1 MARIRGFRGARTRLV
16 IRLLSFS
23 LVISLAPLSFIQEV
37 SAAPIPVADCKLFDP
52 FKSNVRLGFPK
63 DADRLSSTGTQRV
76 LLMAIDYSDAPTKE
90 NATEALKL
98 AFDTDEIAEF
108 YKSVSYGQL
117 SFTFDFHPTVVRMPK
132 TSSNYVGTLGK
143 TYPQPIFVTNIMQD
157 ATTAAS
163 GQVNFSSYQMV
174 AILDLARIDSWGY
187 WGFAIPNPA
196 PGFAT
201 ATGFIKNSTVI
212 GAWEGNS
219 ETVLAKG
226 YKTAVL
232 KHEIGHLFG
241 FVDLYIIAPGNYFIG
256 QTPGPFD
263 VMNATSGPAHEFLA
277 WQRWLQGWITDAN
290 VTCLAFT
297 DPSATIQ
304 LKPLGKATSGT
315 QMSVIRIS
323 SQKALVLESRKGTAT
338 DELSGNDGLLAYEID
353 LSVPSLQGPIK
364 IIPKNSAATLSPL
377 SPDFSDIERY
387 LDGTAQTGEYI
398 RYKDILIE
406 NKLGNQ
412 DGESIQIY
420 KGNAAADRQ
429 RELDNITRA
438 ASIAELNRVRA
449 AKANN
454 TYYESPTCIQ
464 RGQKLIFQTLD
475 EKRVWKDLDVPIKFT
490 TDATC
495 YSASWVKPYII
506 NQLPSRTF
514 YRGKVTA
521 PGTNM
526 EWFTA
531 AAITDAVPLND
542 KTQAE
547 LEIALAKLEDNYY
560 GDSSGC
566 HSPGI
571 TGTMQIER
579 DSVFVDFV
587 GVTSWIP
594 TKNCS
599 NPNAVQPY
607 VIARLASGTKYRF
620 KLQANGWDRDYFTQI
635 YTKGKTVPELLAEVT
650 QKSLEL
656 NVLNSTLGKEKA
668 ELNALNSTLGK
679 EKTALEAQASSL
691 TQQIAIAKAEIE
703 KLNTARTLLNS
714 ELTAIINKLR
724 SENAE
729 LEGSIA
735 TLRSQLVTSNT
746 EIEQLQRTL
755 ADEKSNFVSVTGE
768 LITAKTKLEGDVV
781 ILQKENTTLKTKVEN
796 LSKTTITCVKGTT
809 QRKVTAVKPVCPS
822 GFKKKT

>member
-1 MARIRGFRGARTRLV
+1 MAHIRGFRGARTRLI
-16 IRLLSFS
+16 IRLVSFS

-98 AFDTDEIAEF
+98 AFDTAEIAEF

-132 TSSNYVGTLGK
+132 TSSNYVGALGK

-201 ATGFIKNSTVI
+201 ATGYIKNSTVI
-212 GAWEGNS
+212 GAWEANKS
-219 ETVLAKG
+219 IPVKG

-304 LKPLGKATSGT
+304 LKPLGKSTSGT

-364 IIPKNSAATLSPL
+364 IIPKNTAATLSPI

-406 NKLGNQ
+406 NKLGNL

-429 RELDNITRA
+429 RELDNIGRA
-438 ASIAELNRVRA
+438 TLIAELNRVKA

-454 TYYESPTCIQ
+454 TYYESPSCIQ
-464 RGQKLIFQTLD
+464 KGQKLTFQTLD

-495 YSASWVKPYII
+495 YSALFTKPYII
-506 NQLPSRTF
+506 TQLPSRTF

-579 DSVFVDFV
+579 DGVFVDFV

-607 VIARLASGTKYRF
+607 VIARLASATKYRF
-620 KLQANGWDRDYFTQI
+620 KLQANGWDRDYFSQV

-650 QKSLEL
+650 QKS
-656 NVLNSTLGKEKA
+656 A
-668 ELNALNSTLGK
+668 ELNAFNVTLGK
-679 EKTALEAQASSL
+679 DKAALE
-691 TQQIAIAKAEIE
+691 TQIAVAKGEIE
-703 KLNTARTLLNS
+703 KLNTARNLLNN
-714 ELTAIINKLR
+714 ELTATINKLR
-724 SENAE
+724 AENAE
-729 LEGSIA
+729 LEGSVA

-781 ILQKENTTLKTKVEN
+781 ILQKENTALKTKVEK
-796 LSKTTITCVKGTT
+796 LSTTTITCIKGST
-809 QRKVTAVKPVCPS
+809 QRKITAVKPVCPS
-822 GFKKKT
+822 GFKKKP

>member
-1 MARIRGFRGARTRLV
+1 MARIRGFRGERTRLI

-132 TSSNYVGTLGK
+132 TSSNYVGPLGK

-201 ATGFIKNSTVI
+201 ATGYIKNSTVI
-212 GAWEGNS
+212 GAWEANKS
-219 ETVLAKG
+219 IPVKG

-364 IIPKNSAATLSPL
+364 IIPKNTAATLSPL

-429 RELDNITRA
+429 RELDNIARA

-464 RGQKLIFQTLD
+464 RGQKLTFQTLD

-514 YRGKVTA
+514 YRGKVTS

-650 QKSLEL
+650 QKSTEL
-656 NVLNSTLGKEKA
+656 NTLS
-668 ELNALNSTLGK
+668 LTLGK
-679 EKTALEAQASSL
+679 EKTALEAQ
-691 TQQIAIAKAEIE
+691 IATAKAEIE
-703 KLNTARTLLNS
+703 KLNAAKIALDNELN
-714 ELTAIINKLR
+714 TIIDKLR
-724 SENAE
+724 TEKTE
-729 LEGSIA
+729 LEGSVA
-735 TLRSQLVTSNT
+735 ALRSQLVTSNT

-781 ILQKENTTLKTKVEN
+781 ILQKENTTLKTKVEK
-796 LSKTTITCVKGTT
+796 LSTTTITCIKGST

>member
-1 MARIRGFRGARTRLV
+1 
-16 IRLLSFS
+16 
-23 LVISLAPLSFIQEV
+23 
-37 SAAPIPVADCKLFDP
+37 
-52 FKSNVRLGFPK
+52 
-63 DADRLSSTGTQRV
+63 
-76 LLMAIDYSDAPTKE
+76 
-90 NATEALKL
+90 
-98 AFDTDEIAEF
+98 
-108 YKSVSYGQL
+108 
-117 SFTFDFHPTVVRMPK
+117 
-132 TSSNYVGTLGK
+132 
-143 TYPQPIFVTNIMQD
+143 
-157 ATTAAS
+157 
-163 GQVNFSSYQMV
+163 
-174 AILDLARIDSWGY
+174 
-187 WGFAIPNPA
+187 
-196 PGFAT
+196 
-201 ATGFIKNSTVI
+201 
-212 GAWEGNS
+212 
-219 ETVLAKG
+219 
-226 YKTAVL
+226 
-232 KHEIGHLFG
+232 
-241 FVDLYIIAPGNYFIG
+241 
-256 QTPGPFD
+256 
-263 VMNATSGPAHEFLA
+263 MNATSGPAHEFLA
-277 WQRWLQGWITDAN
+277 WQRWLQGWVTDAN
-290 VTCLAFT
+290 VTCLAFA
-297 DPSATIQ
+297 DPTATMQ

-364 IIPKNSAATLSPL
+364 IVPKNSAATLSPL

-429 RELDNITRA
+429 RELDNIGRA
-438 ASIAELNRVRA
+438 TLIAELNRVKA

-454 TYYESPTCIQ
+454 TYYESPSCIQ
-464 RGQKLIFQTLD
+464 RGQKLTFQTLD

-495 YSASWVKPYII
+495 HSASWVKPYII

-514 YRGKVTA
+514 YRGKVTS

-526 EWFTA
+526 EWFTG

-560 GDSSGC
+560 VDSSGC

-571 TGTMQIER
+571 TGTLQIER
-579 DSVFVDFV
+579 DGAFVDFAA
-587 GVTSWIP
+587 VTAWTP
-594 TKNCS
+594 AKNCS
-599 NPNAVQPY
+599 NLNAVQPY

-650 QKSLEL
+650 QKS
-656 NVLNSTLGKEKA
+656 A
-668 ELNALNSTLGK
+668 ELNTLSLTLGK
-679 EKTALEAQASSL
+679 EKTALEAQ
-691 TQQIAIAKAEIE
+691 IATAKAEIE
-703 KLNTARTLLNS
+703 KLNTAKTALDNELN
-714 ELTAIINKLR
+714 AIINKLR
-724 SENAE
+724 TEKTE
-729 LEGSIA
+729 LEGSVA
-735 TLRSQLVTSNT
+735 ALRSQLVTSNT
-746 EIEQLQRTL
+746 EIEKLQQSL
-755 ADEKSNFVSVTGE
+755 ADEKNNFTSVTGE

-781 ILQKENTTLKTKVEN
+781 ILQKENTTLKTKVEK
-796 LSKTTITCVKGTT
+796 LSTTTITCLKGTT
-809 QRKVTAVKPVCPS
+809 RKKVTAVKPVCPS

>member
-1 MARIRGFRGARTRLV
+1 MARIRAFRGARTRLI

-98 AFDTDEIAEF
+98 AFDTAEIAEF

-117 SFTFDFHPTVVRMPK
+117 SFTFDFHPTVVRMPR
-132 TSSNYVGTLGK
+132 TSSNYVGALGK

-174 AILDLARIDSWGY
+174 AILDLARINSWGY

-201 ATGFIKNSTVI
+201 ATGYIKNSTVI
-212 GAWEGNS
+212 GAWEANKS
-219 ETVLAKG
+219 IPVKG

-429 RELDNITRA
+429 RELDNIARA

-464 RGQKLIFQTLD
+464 RGQKLTFQTLD

-514 YRGKVTA
+514 YRGKVTS

-526 EWFTA
+526 EWFTG

-560 GDSSGC
+560 VDSSGC

-571 TGTMQIER
+571 TGTLQIER
-579 DSVFVDFV
+579 DGAFVDFAA
-587 GVTSWIP
+587 VTAWTP
-594 TKNCS
+594 AKNCS
-599 NPNAVQPY
+599 NLNAVQPY

-650 QKSLEL
+650 QKSTEL
-656 NVLNSTLGKEKA
+656 NTLS
-668 ELNALNSTLGK
+668 LTLGK
-679 EKTALEAQASSL
+679 EKTALEAQ
-691 TQQIAIAKAEIE
+691 IATAKAEIE
-703 KLNTARTLLNS
+703 KLNAAKIALDNELN
-714 ELTAIINKLR
+714 TIIDKLR
-724 SENAE
+724 TEKTE
-729 LEGSIA
+729 LEGSVA
-735 TLRSQLVTSNT
+735 ALRSQLVTSNT

-781 ILQKENTTLKTKVEN
+781 ILQKENTTLKTKVEK
-796 LSKTTITCVKGTT
+796 LSTTTITCIKGST

>member
-1 MARIRGFRGARTRLV
+1 MERIRGFRGARTRLI

-98 AFDTDEIAEF
+98 AFDTAEIAEF

-117 SFTFDFHPTVVRMPK
+117 SFTFDFHPTVVRMPR
-132 TSSNYVGTLGK
+132 TSSNYVGALGK

-201 ATGFIKNSTVI
+201 ATGYIKNSTVI
-212 GAWEGNS
+212 GAWEANKS
-219 ETVLAKG
+219 IPVKG

-364 IIPKNSAATLSPL
+364 IIPKNTAATLSPL

-429 RELDNITRA
+429 RELDNIARA

-464 RGQKLIFQTLD
+464 RGQKLTFQTLD

-521 PGTNM
+521 SGTNM

-579 DSVFVDFV
+579 DGVFVDFV

-607 VIARLASGTKYRF
+607 VIARLASATKYRF
-620 KLQANGWDRDYFTQI
+620 KLQANGWDRDYFSQV
-635 YTKGKTVPELLAEVT
+635 YTKGKTVPELLSEVT
-650 QKSLEL
+650 QKSAEL
-656 NVLNSTLGKEKA
+656 NALNVTLGKEKA
-668 ELNALNSTLGK
+668 
-679 EKTALEAQASSL
+679 ALE
-691 TQQIAIAKAEIE
+691 TQIAVAKGEIE
-703 KLNTARTLLNS
+703 KINTARTLLNN
-714 ELTAIINKLR
+714 ELTATINKLR
-724 SENAE
+724 TEKAD
-729 LEGSIA
+729 LEGSLA

-781 ILQKENTTLKTKVEN
+781 ILQKENTTLKTKVEK
-796 LSKTTITCVKGTT
+796 LSTTTITCIKGST